1 MLPLPTFVHTPWI
14 RHFPAT
20 PSFTVSPTSP
30 SCAGRPTLKSW
41 SSARQKQGYAA
52 LAITDECSLAGV
64 VRAHVAAKE
73 LGFPLIIGSEFRIT
87 DGPRVVLL
95 APHREAYGSLSELIT
110 TARRRGEKGSYRIT
124 WDDLERGVDGC
135 LALLVPDHEPQIAD
149 AHRIALAFPYRAWI
163 AVELFWGPNDH
174 ARLEMLE
181 HLGRVSGL
189 PLVAAGDVHMHV
201 RSRQRLQDT
210 LTAIRLGTTVS
221 AAGFAL
227 YPNAERHLRHRLTL
241 ERIYPP
247 ELLAETAAHRRALH
261 VLAGQPALRI
271 PRGGRPRRRDASELP
286 AHLDRGG
293 TAFEI
298 SCGHARRCPP
308 ADRARAGAHRRTQ
321 LRALFPHRLR
331 HRAVCPRTRDP
342 LPGAGL
348 RRQFSRLLCP
358 GRHRSRSLA
367 HEHAV

>member
-1 MLPLPTFVHTPWI
+1 MDPLPAYAELHCLSNF
-14 RHFPAT
+14 
-20 PSFTVSPTSP
+20 SFLRGASHPEELVER
-30 SCAGRPTLKSW
+30 A
-41 SSARQKQGYAA
+41 QKQGYAA

-73 LGFPLIIGSEFRIT
+73 LGFPLIIGSEFRIA

-110 TARRRGEKGSYRIT
+110 TARRRAEKGSYRIA

-135 LALLVPDHEPQIAD
+135 LALLVPDDEPQIAD
-149 AHRIALAFPYRAWI
+149 AHRIALAFPYRAWL

-221 AAGFAL
+221 AAGFSL
-227 YPNAERHLRHRLTL
+227 HPNAERHLRHRLTL

-247 ELLAETAAHRRALH
+247 ELLGETVRIAERCTFSLDSLRYEYPEE
-261 VLAGQPALRI
+261 VVPAGETPASYLRTLTEAGL
-271 PRGGRPRRRDASELP
+271 RS
-286 AHLDRGG
+286 
-293 TAFEI
+293 TV
-298 SCGHARRCPP
+298 SCGHAGQRPP
-308 ADRARAGAHRRTQ
+308 ADRARAGADRRTE
-321 LRALFPHRLR
+321 LRALFPDRLR
-331 HRAVCPRTRDP
+331 HRQVRPRARDP
-342 LPGAGL
+342 VPGARLG
-348 RRQFSRLLCP
+348 RQFSRLLCP
-358 GRHRSRSLA
+358 GHHRSRSLA
-367 HEHAV
+367 HEHAL